1 MNIVIA
7 GVGKIGKTL
16 AKQLA
21 SEGHN
26 LTLIDEKSRVL
37 ESVVEQYDAMGVTG
51 NCASM
56 EVLRSA
62 GIDETDLVIAVTNAD
77 EVNLLCCLT
86 AHGLNPKVHTI
97 ARIRNPE
104 YAEQIMT
111 MRQVFPLSMTV
122 NPERRL
128 RRLNGF

>member
-1 MNIVIA
+1 MNILIA
-7 GVGKIGKTL
+7 GVGKIGRTL

-21 SEGHN
+21 AEGHD
-26 LTLIDEKSRVL
+26 LTLIDVKNQVL
-37 ESVVEQYDAMGVTG
+37 ETIVEQFDAMGVCG

-56 EVLRSA
+56 EVLKSA
-62 GIDETDLVIAVTNAD
+62 GIQEMDLVIAVTNAD

-97 ARIRNPE
+97 ARIRDPE

-111 MRQVFPLSMTV
+111 MRKVFYL
-122 NPERRL
+122 L
-128 RRLNGF
+128 R